1 MMRRTALPTLLALA
15 LGCASPPPPPPAP
28 GAVAAA
34 YAEAGRY
41 EEAAREVDIAVRA
54 HPRDVALLEQAAQ
67 IHEHAGNIGKA
78 VGYLESALR
87 LTPSNA
93 QIWIVLG
100 DIETRRD
107 NAADAYVAYRRA
119 AELAPDELRAVSGLA
134 LAADHLGF
142 EEEAEA
148 AYARWATLEA
158 EAGSETLPDRG
169 D

>member
-1 MMRRTALPTLLALA
+1 
-15 LGCASPPPPPPAP
+15 
-28 GAVAAA
+28 VAAA

-54 HPRDVALLEQAAQ
+54 HPRDVTLRRQAAE
-67 IHEHAGNIGKA
+67 IHQEAGNTGKA
-78 VGYLESALR
+78 IGHLESALR
-87 LTPSNA
+87 VTPSDA

-119 AELAPDELRAVSGLA
+119 TELAPNEIRAVSGLA

-148 AYARWATLEA
+148 AYARWAVLEA
-158 EAGSETLPDRG
+158 ELGIDTLPANG
-169 D
+169 E